1 MPFSTAGSLLSVK
14 ALTSSA
20 YSVPNFDRFHCQSL
34 GVKIYIF
41 SVQNQ
46 IEAIYRYFRESI
58 NLPLLLRSSGASCLG
73 TKGGASGDIIVE
85 LENSELSVAAIL
97 VGGLKLAT
105 SGLPL

>member
-1 MPFSTAGSLLSVK
+1 MPFSTAGSLLLVK

-34 GVKIYIF
+34 GVKIF
-41 SVQNQ
+41 LQNQ
-46 IEAIYRYFRESI
+46 IEAIYRPFQENI